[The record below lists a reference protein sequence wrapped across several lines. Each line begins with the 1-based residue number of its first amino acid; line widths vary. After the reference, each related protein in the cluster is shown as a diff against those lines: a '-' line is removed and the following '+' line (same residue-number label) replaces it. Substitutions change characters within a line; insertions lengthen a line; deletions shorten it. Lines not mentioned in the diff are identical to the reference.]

1 MRVDELRGALV
12 EQADRVNG
20 LSARERLAAVDRRV
34 AVSRRRH
41 RASVALA
48 VSLASVAAVAGLVVV
63 RSLGSGGTDGVMPL
77 PVLPSRS
84 SENLVQLPPR
94 LLGRQLP
101 PTLRVNDVDYEYYRS
116 EASPAG
122 RVLLRVAVPG
132 DRQPQALAWVS
143 PANLSGQVVVSV
155 DGQVVSRSAAGTF
168 GSGLLISAR
177 RPHLVV
183 VRATRPDVSTRLV
196 LAIYRWP
203 QP

>member
-1 MRVDELRGALV
+1 MRIDELRGALA
-12 EQADRVNG
+12 EQADRVDG
-20 LSARERLAAVDRRV
+20 LAAQERLAAVDRRV
-34 AVSRRRH
+34 AVVRRRH
-41 RASVALA
+41 RASVALS
-48 VSLASVAAVAGLVVV
+48 VSLASVATVAAMVLV
-63 RSLGSGGTDGVMPL
+63 RPTGTTGTLPL

-101 PTLRVNDVDYEYYRS
+101 PTLRVNDVDYAYFRS

-122 RVLLRVAVPG
+122 RELLRVAVAA

-143 PANLSGQVVVSV
+143 PTNLSGNIVVSV
-155 DGQVVSRSAAGTF
+155 DGQVVSRGAAGSF
-168 GSGLLISAR
+168 ESGLLISAK

-183 VRATRPDVSTRLV
+183 VRATRPDLSTRLG
-196 LAIYRWP
+196 LAVYRWP